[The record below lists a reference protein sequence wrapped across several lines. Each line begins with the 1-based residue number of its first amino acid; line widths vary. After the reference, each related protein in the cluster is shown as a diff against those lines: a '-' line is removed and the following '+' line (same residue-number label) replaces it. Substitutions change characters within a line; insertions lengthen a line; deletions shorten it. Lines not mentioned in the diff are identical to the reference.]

1 MLKFL
6 IMAGLFFGIALGGI
20 LAFYAVVTIGI
31 LLSEFAD
38 NIERKYGFRG
48 SIICFLVGLA
58 IVSLIAASILTF
70 LGV

>member
-31 LLSEFAD
+31 LLGEFFD
-38 NIERKYGFRG
+38 DIERKYGFKG
-48 SIICFLVGLA
+48 TVISFLIGLA
-58 IVSLIAASILTF
+58 ITSFIVAAILTF
-70 LGV
+70 IGV